1 MDYDG
6 FLRIITIKKDKKELP
21 LTGIDIILA
30 ETYSEICKT
39 YKLML
44 FARKTNG

>member
-6 FLRIITIKKDKKELP
+6 FLRLITIKKDKKELL
-21 LTGIDIILA
+21 LTGNNIISA

-39 YKLML
+39 YKLVL